1 PFSLS
6 AAIQYGIDHH
16 TASLNANEDIL
27 SSKARIREITSIGL
41 PQVRGSYGVTD
52 NFIIQKVII
61 PDGRLF
67 NPNAPPGPLALEF
80 QPQYGGNANVTL
92 SQLLF
97 DGSYL
102 VGLQAAQTFAQ
113 IALKSR
119 DMTHAQIS

>member
-1 PFSLS
+1 MQLFSRRSFTPMVMGIALAIIGLGFHCKETRAQSPEAKPFSLS

-16 TASLNANEDIL
+16 TASLNASEDIL

-80 QPQYGGNANVTL
+80 QPQYGGNAN
-92 SQLLF
+92 
-97 DGSYL
+97 
-102 VGLQAAQTFAQ
+102 
-113 IALKSR
+113 
-119 DMTHAQIS
+119 